1 MEHDAPLHLHSSTF
15 FDETTASDGKIT
27 GKHRKTNNL
36 IPCAVR
42 TAGLP
47 TSKGASMWD
56 QQTSVCSSSSTSGPQ
71 AQPCSGSW
79 ILTQGYQKNVVEK
92 SPLFRLLCY
101 F

>member
-1 MEHDAPLHLHSSTF
+1 MEHGAPLRLHSSTF
-15 FDETTASDGKIT
+15 FDETTASDGQIT
-27 GKHRKTNNL
+27 GKHRKTNKL
-36 IPCAVR
+36 ISFVFR

-56 QQTSVCSSSSTSGPQ
+56 QQTSVCSSLSTSGPQ